1 MANSVADLKPDFW
14 AREAQRSLFVDNK
27 AMAIANTTLRNLVA
41 GEGNAVERTIISYPA
56 SATYVPGTDI
66 TTVAIVGS
74 KEELSI
80 GTWRANLVTI
90 DDTEKVQSI
99 VELGTNIA
107 NKMMHDHNNKI
118 EQAVL
123 AEVTNSIWTL
133 DDGNVGGTS
142 GSNAVVNTN
151 TVPQFFIAADTKL
164 DAIDAPKAGRTAV
177 VGGHFL
183 GQLKLQQA
191 GRQTAFGD
199 GVNTRGV
206 VANLFGWDILYSNN
220 LPYTAVLSLVTQ
232 PTNGDTIT
240 IAGVVITLHATL
252 IAEGTSSGGWADI
265 RTDVDTTRTFIRDLI
280 NYNNGT
286 GGTVSGTHGTD
297 FTDVSAENRF
307 LWQKRGLLAVDSAS
321 ADTLTITGYGDIV
334 CSETLTDA
342 TDGFTSKRQDAL
354 FCVKGCI
361 DMIVQIPPKVEVT
374 RDPDQFADIVK
385 SLLGYGK
392 KTFADGAREMVRVKI
407 DASTS
412 DWA

>member
-1 MANSVADLKPDFW
+1 
-14 AREAQRSLFVDNK
+14 
-27 AMAIANTTLRNLVA
+27 MAIANTTLRNIVA
-41 GEGNAVERTIISYPA
+41 GEGDTVNRVQVSYPNNV
-56 SATYVPGTDI
+56 TYVPGTDI
-66 TTVAIVGS
+66 TTQNITGA
-74 KEELSI
+74 KEALSI
-80 GTWRANLVTI
+80 ATWLASKVTI
-90 DDTEKVQSI
+90 DDTEKKQSI
-99 VELGTNIA
+99 VELGTNIS
-107 NKMMHDHNNKI
+107 NKMMHSHNNAI
-118 EQAVL
+118 EQAVM
-123 AEVTNSIWTL
+123 AEVTNALWTL
-133 DDGNVGGTS
+133 DDGNVGGTT
-142 GSNAVVNTN
+142 GNNAVVSTN

-191 GRQTAFGD
+191 GRATVFGD

-206 VANLFGWDILYSNN
+206 VTNLFGWDILYSNS
-220 LPYTAVLSLVTQ
+220 LPYTAVLSMATQ
-232 PTNGDTIT
+232 PTDGDTIT
-240 IAGVVITLHATL
+240 ICGVTITLHATL
-252 IAEGTSSGGWADI
+252 IAAGTTAGGWADI
-265 RTDVDTTRTFIRDLI
+265 RTNVDTTRTFIRDLI

-286 GGTVSGTHGTD
+286 GGTVAGTVDTD

-334 CSETLTDA
+334 VSETLTDA
-342 TDGFTSKRQDAL
+342 TDSFTSKRQDSL
-354 FCVKGCI
+354 FCVRGCI
-361 DMIVQIPPKVEVT
+361 DIIVQIPPKIEVS

-412 DWA
+412 DWS